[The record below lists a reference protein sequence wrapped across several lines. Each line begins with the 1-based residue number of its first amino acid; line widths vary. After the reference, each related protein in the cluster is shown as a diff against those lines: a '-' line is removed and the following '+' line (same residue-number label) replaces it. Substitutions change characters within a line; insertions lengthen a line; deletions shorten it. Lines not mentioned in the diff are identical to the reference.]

1 MSARLRPPGR
11 TVWRVEPC
19 RRAAVLIDGAA
30 FFAAAR
36 EAFLAAERC
45 IFVVGWDIDSRT
57 ELVGETPPTD
67 GLPTAFGSFLT
78 ELVKRKPN
86 LRIHLLLW
94 DYSLLYAHEREPL
107 PRLALD
113 WQMPPQVTFC
123 LDATV
128 PFGSSQHQKLVIV
141 DDTLAF
147 SGGLDITIRRW
158 DTSRHELDQPDRVD
172 PAGEPY
178 KPFHDIQMMVDGK
191 AAEALAL
198 LARRRWCHATEG
210 QPDIEPIGDPWP
222 SSFAP
227 DFTDVEIGI
236 SRTQPRY
243 GDEKE
248 VREVETLFLDSID
261 RAERYLYIENQ
272 FATAP
277 RIADRL
283 ARRLRQN
290 QRLEVVIVAPHAHES
305 LVERRTMRNGRIR
318 FWRTVRQAGGARV
331 RLVSPSV
338 EKDGRT
344 VDTMIHSKIMVID
357 DWFLRVGSAN
367 LNNRSMG
374 ADTECDLV
382 IEAADERQRAAI
394 VELRNRML
402 GEHCGTSADQ
412 VAATLASNPSL
423 VALADTLSCNG
434 HRLKPIDDGT
444 PDRTLMAR
452 VAERIAD
459 PARPLR
465 WSRLIGHFL
474 PQLVGRPSHRRRDA
488 RPGGG
493 SLLVAGFVTAMLA
506 LTLAWNLT
514 GLSEYADPTRVRELL
529 AGLTESGWALPA
541 VVGCFVLG
549 GAVSFPVV
557 ILILATAALFG
568 PWRGLAA
575 SALGGAASATLMFGA
590 GARFGRRTLSRI
602 GGTRWHRLRDYL
614 QRRGL
619 LAVVAL
625 RVMPVAPFTV
635 VNVAVGAGGI
645 RFVDFALGTVIGM
658 GPGLTAL
665 CFMGDRIARLVED
678 PSAGQ
683 VALLALIAAGWIGI
697 SLVAQTVVS
706 RLADRPT

>member
-1 MSARLRPPGR
+1 MASTLLQPRR

-19 RRAAVLIDGAA
+19 RRATVLIDGAA
-30 FFAAAR
+30 FFAAVR
-36 EAFLAAERC
+36 EAFLAAEHC

-57 ELVGETPPTD
+57 ELVGDTPPTD
-67 GLPTAFGSFLT
+67 GLPTTFGPFLA
-78 ELVKRKPN
+78 ELVNRKPG

-94 DYSLLYAHEREPL
+94 DYSLVYAHEREPL

-113 WQMPPQVTFC
+113 WQMPSQVTLC

-141 DDTLAF
+141 DDALAF

-158 DTSRHELDQPDRVD
+158 DTSRHELDEPNRVD

-210 QPDIEPIGDPWP
+210 QPEIEPAGDPWP
-222 SSFAP
+222 PSFAP

-236 SRTQPRY
+236 SRTEPRY
-243 GDEKE
+243 RGEPE
-248 VREVETLFLDSID
+248 VREVETLFLASID
-261 RAERYLYIENQ
+261 RAERHLYIENQ
-272 FATAP
+272 FMTAP

-283 ARRLRQN
+283 ARRLRRN
-290 QRLEVVIVAPHAHES
+290 PRLEVVIVAPHAHES
-305 LVERRTMRNGRIR
+305 LVEQRTMRNGRIR
-318 FWRTVRQAGGARV
+318 FWRTVREAGGGRV

-394 VELRNRML
+394 VERRNRML
-402 GEHCGTSADQ
+402 GEHCGASADE
-412 VAATLASNPSL
+412 VAATLSRNPSL
-423 VALADTLSCNG
+423 VALVDTLSRDG
-434 HRLKPIDDGT
+434 HRLKPIDDGS
-444 PDRTLMAR
+444 PDRTLLAR

-465 WSRLIGHFL
+465 WSRFIGHVL
-474 PQLVGRPSHRRRDA
+474 PQLVGRPSHRPNDA
-488 RPGGG
+488 SPAGGMLVVAG
-493 SLLVAGFVTAMLA
+493 LVAALLA
-506 LTLAWNLT
+506 LALAWSLT

-529 AGLTESGWALPA
+529 AGLTESRWALPV

-568 PWRGLAA
+568 PWLGLAY
-575 SALGGAASATLMFGA
+575 SALGVAASATLMFVV
-590 GARFGRRTLSRI
+590 GARFGRHRLSRI
-602 GGTRWHRLRDYL
+602 GGSRWHRLRDYL

-619 LAVVAL
+619 IAVVAL

-645 RFVDFALGTVIGM
+645 RFVDFALGTLIGM
-658 GPGLTAL
+658 GPGLAAL
-665 CFMGDRIARLVED
+665 CFMGDRIARLMHD

-683 VALLALIAAGWIGI
+683 VAVLALAAAGWIGI
-697 SLVAQTVVS
+697 SLAAQAVV
-706 RLADRPT
+706 RRFAGRPT